1 MLGNAQ
7 AVINCAV
14 ATRCEQAGCF
24 ANLCG
29 WNTSVCFHCLWAVL
43 FARNELA
50 PNCVFRWFA
59 TLSNERGVGK
69 TFKTPLIFL
78 SASPDQHHQ
87 LVIAGGRPPEA
98 TFSTVMQIS
107 FAVPAIQD
115 LRDIRARAEA
125 RGATRVLPLNH
136 GNALSVYFADPEG
149 NTVETYI
156 DMPFYIAQPHGD
168 PLDLSK
174 DDATL
179 MRETEAIC
187 RSDPTF
193 MPLEDWQARF
203 ALQAVRH

>member
-1 MLGNAQ
+1 MVQ
-7 AVINCAV
+7 
-14 ATRCEQAGCF
+14 
-24 ANLCG
+24 
-29 WNTSVCFHCLWAVL
+29 VL
-43 FARNELA
+43 RPTPTHFGIFVTDVERMVSFYKE
-50 PNCVFRWFA
+50 VFDMVE
-59 TLSNERGVGK
+59 TDRGVGK
-69 TFKTPLIFL
+69 TFKAPLVFL

-87 LVIAGGRPPEA
+87 LVIAGGRPTEA

-125 RGATRVLPLNH
+125 RGASRVLPLNH

-168 PLDLSK
+168 PLDLAK

-193 MPLEDWQARF
+193 MPIADWQARF
-203 ALQAVRH
+203 ALKTGKR